1 MAVLRY
7 HWPED
12 EMNPDGSLKES
23 GSRMVGAG
31 DTLYMSD
38 QLGLHKVTERHSLIL
53 DTVTLA
59 LNQPVAF
66 WFQKS

>member
-38 QLGLHKVTERHSLIL
+38 QLGLHKVRERLI
-53 DTVTLA
+53 A
-59 LNQPVAF
+59 IG
-66 WFQKS
+66 

>member
-38 QLGLHKVTERHSLIL
+38 QLGLHKVTDRDSLL
-53 DTVTLA
+53 SDNFGSKFSLFR
-59 LNQPVAF
+59 Q
-66 WFQKS
+66 S